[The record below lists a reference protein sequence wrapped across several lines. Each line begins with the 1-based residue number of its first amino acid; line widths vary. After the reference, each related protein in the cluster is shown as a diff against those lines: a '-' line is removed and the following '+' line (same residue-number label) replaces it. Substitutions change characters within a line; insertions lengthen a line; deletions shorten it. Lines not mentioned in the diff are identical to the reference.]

1 MIAGGYSAVVFDLDG
16 TLADTAADIRE
27 AVVRA
32 LAAEGLPPVDVASVR
47 LMDRLR
53 LARYFYYPPLVVL
66 CLLVIYTVLIGTFI
80 IGS

>member
-1 MIAGGYSAVVFDLDG
+1 MLPIPQEVSVGGVY
-16 TLADTAADIRE
+16 
-27 AVVRA
+27 
-32 LAAEGLPPVDVASVR
+32 LPPLLVAAGFAVLLTLASVR

-66 CLLVIYTVLIGTFI
+66 CLLVIYTVLIGTFV